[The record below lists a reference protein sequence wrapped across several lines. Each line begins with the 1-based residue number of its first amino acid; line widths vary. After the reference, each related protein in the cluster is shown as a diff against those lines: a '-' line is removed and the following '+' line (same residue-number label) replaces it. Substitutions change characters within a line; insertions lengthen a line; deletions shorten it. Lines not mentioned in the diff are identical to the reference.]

1 LALRLLIVDVPEDL
15 GEIARDTLSESGAI
29 EVWDSPGGSFGH
41 QVQAVIGA
49 DRTGAALDSV
59 HERLSHRGGY
69 RTLVL
74 PLDAVLPRPAASA
87 QAEEREDR
95 ASAASVSRE
104 EVYASVSGGAK
115 LKPAFVAMAILATV
129 VCGIGLTRD
138 NTAAV
143 IGAMVVA
150 PLLGPNMALALAL
163 TLGDGLLVRRSLRC
177 VGVGLAVVFS
187 SALALGFLV
196 SIDPSVPE
204 LRSRTMVAFGDMVLA
219 VAAGAAG
226 TLAYT
231 SGAPT
236 YLVGVMVA
244 VALLPPTVASGLF
257 VGSGYLREA
266 GGATLLVAVNLVA
279 VVFAAMLTFLA
290 AGMRPR
296 VWWKEK
302 RAKESARRAALVLGL
317 LLSLLLLLVWA
328 SAGLLGGGA

>member
-1 LALRLLIVDVPEDL
+1 MVDVPEDL
-15 GEIARDTLSESGAI
+15 GETARGTLSESGAV
-29 EVWDSPGGSFGH
+29 EVWESPGGSFGH

-49 DRTGAALDSV
+49 DRTGKALDSL

-87 QAEEREDR
+87 EAEERKER

-104 EVYASVSGGAK
+104 EVYASVSGGAE
-115 LKPAFVAMAILATV
+115 LTPVFVAMVILATV

-150 PLLGPNMALALAL
+150 PLLGPNMALALGL
-163 TLGDGLLVRRSLRC
+163 TLGDGLLVRKSLRSA
-177 VGVGLAVVFS
+177 GVGLAATFL

-196 SIDPSVPE
+196 SVDSSVPE
-204 LRSRTMVAFGDMVLA
+204 LQSRTMVGFGDMALA

-244 VALLPPTVASGLF
+244 VALLPPMVASGLF
-257 VGSGYLREA
+257 VGSGSVWEA
-266 GGATLLVAVNLVA
+266 GGAALLVAVNAVA
-279 VVFAAMLTFLA
+279 LVFAAMLTFLA
-290 AGMRPR
+290 TGMRPR
-296 VWWKEK
+296 VWWKEE
-302 RAKESARRAALVLGL
+302 RAKASARRAALILGL
-317 LLSLLLLLVWA
+317 LLLALLLLVWA
-328 SAGLLGGGA
+328 SAGLLGGGS